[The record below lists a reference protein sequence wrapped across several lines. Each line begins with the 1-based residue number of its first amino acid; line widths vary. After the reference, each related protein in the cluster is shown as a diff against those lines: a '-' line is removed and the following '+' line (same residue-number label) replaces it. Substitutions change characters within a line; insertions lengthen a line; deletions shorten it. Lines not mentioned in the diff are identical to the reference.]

1 MNTPK
6 SKPRAKNVVSFV
18 AMAQFAPLVQFV
30 TMVQFTPLVNVAAA
44 FLGFASGVL
53 ISGAVFAFITIVGVV
68 PRLAQKTNSTRYIK
82 VYESAIAV
90 GGILGVLLGLFSP
103 NFAQIL
109 PRWGWLLPLVGA
121 AAGVFYGCMAMSLA
135 EVLNAIP
142 ILTRRARLQR
152 GMFYIV
158 MAIALGKMAG
168 ALLYFLIPGF
178 YTPE

>member
-1 MNTPK
+1 
-6 SKPRAKNVVSFV
+6 
-18 AMAQFAPLVQFV
+18 MAQFAPLVHF
-30 TMVQFTPLVNVAAA
+30 AAA

-103 NFAQIL
+103 IV
-109 PRWGWLLPLVGA
+109 PRGAWLLPLVGA